1 MGRGDNDSPKLAE
14 LTAQLHPD
22 RMPTHVAIIMDGNGR
37 WAQKRGLSR
46 TEGHNYAI
54 AAIRSTVDT
63 AKAIGLKHLSLYA
76 FSTEN
81 LERPDEE
88 VDELFRLFDLTLDE
102 EVPKLHKEGVHFVVS
117 GELDMLPSE
126 LAEKFKRAVAQ
137 TEDNDA
143 LVLNMCVM
151 YSGQYEI
158 IRAVQEL
165 VKNALAENMYPESIS
180 TSDFAKR
187 LYHPEIPHPDLLIR
201 TSGEMRLSNF
211 MLWQL
216 AYTELY
222 FTPTLWPDF
231 TGVNLLEAIL
241 NYQRRERRFGKI

>member
-1 MGRGDNDSPKLAE
+1 MERGDTDGVKIAE

-22 RMPTHVAIIMDGNGR
+22 RMPAHVAIIMDGNGR
-37 WAQKRGLSR
+37 WAQMRGFSR
-46 TEGHNYAI
+46 TDGHRYAI
-54 AAIRSTVDT
+54 AAIRSTVDA
-63 AKAIGLKHLSLYA
+63 AKAIGLKHLSLFA

-81 LERPDEE
+81 IERPDEE
-88 VDELFRLFDLTLDE
+88 VNELFRLFDLTLDE
-102 EVPKLHKEGVHFVVS
+102 EVPKLHDEGVRFIVS
-117 GELDMLPSE
+117 GELDMLPDK
-126 LAEKFKRAVAQ
+126 LADKFKRAVAL
-137 TEDNDA
+137 TADNSA

-158 IRAVQEL
+158 VRVAQKL
-165 VKNALAENMYPESIS
+165 VEDAISGSLNPEAIS
-180 TSDFAKR
+180 TSH
-187 LYHPEIPHPDLLIR
+187 LTEHMYHPEIPHPDLLIR

-231 TGVNLLEAIL
+231 TGANLLEAIL
-241 NYQRRERRFGKI
+241 NYQRRERRFGKV

>member
-1 MGRGDNDSPKLAE
+1 M
-14 LTAQLHPD
+14 
-22 RMPTHVAIIMDGNGR
+22 
-37 WAQKRGLSR
+37 RGLSR
-46 TEGHNYAI
+46 TEGHRYAI

-63 AKAIGLKHLSLYA
+63 AKAIGLQHLSLYA

-81 LERPDEE
+81 VERPDEE
-88 VDELFRLFDLTLDE
+88 VSELFRLFDLTLDE
-102 EVPKLHKEGVHFVVS
+102 EVPKLHDEGVRFIVS
-117 GELDMLPSE
+117 GELDMLPGE
-126 LAEKFKRAVAQ
+126 LADKFKRAVAL
-137 TEDNDA
+137 TAKNDV

-151 YSGQYEI
+151 YSGQHEI
-158 IRAVQEL
+158 ARA
-165 VKNALAENMYPESIS
+165 ARILAEDVSAGRIKPDSIGMS
-180 TSDFAKR
+180 HLTER
-187 LYHPEIPHPDLLIR
+187 MYHPEIPHPDLLIR

-241 NYQRRERRFGKI
+241 NFQNRERRFGKV

>member
-1 MGRGDNDSPKLAE
+1 MERGDSDSAKLAE

-22 RMPTHVAIIMDGNGR
+22 RMPAHVAIIMDGNGR
-37 WAQKRGLSR
+37 WAQMRGLSR
-46 TEGHNYAI
+46 TEGHRYAI

-63 AKAIGLKHLSLYA
+63 AKDIGLKHLSLFA

-81 LERPDEE
+81 IERPDEE
-88 VDELFRLFDLTLDE
+88 VSELFRLFDMTLDE
-102 EVPKLHKEGVHFVVS
+102 EVPKLHDEGVRFVLS
-117 GELDMLPSE
+117 GELDMLPNE
-126 LAEKFKRAVAQ
+126 LADKFKRAVAL
-137 TEDNDA
+137 TADNDV

-158 IRAVQEL
+158 ARTVR
-165 VKNALAENMYPESIS
+165 KLAEDVLAGNVKPEGIAMSHL
-180 TSDFAKR
+180 TER
-187 LYHPEIPHPDLLIR
+187 MYHPEIPHPDLLIR

-231 TGVNLLEAIL
+231 TGVDLLEAIL
-241 NYQRRERRFGKI
+241 NYQRRERRFGRV